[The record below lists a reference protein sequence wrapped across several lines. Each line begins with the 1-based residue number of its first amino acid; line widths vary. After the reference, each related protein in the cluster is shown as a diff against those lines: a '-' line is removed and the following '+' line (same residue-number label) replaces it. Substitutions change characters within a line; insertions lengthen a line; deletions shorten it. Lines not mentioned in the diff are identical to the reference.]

1 MGRGHCT
8 AFRGWHSSPAPLLSA
23 IINHGRCSAIALTGG
38 RLKILDRRQ
47 IREALDEVSAALAR
61 RGDVESLA
69 VLDQIVSLDSEWRA
83 AQVIGSDLRAQL
95 NAQSK
100 TFGAL
105 RGRAARGDL
114 TPQDVLDAP
123 GIAQLLLEGGT
134 PAVDADSPDVD
145 TLIAALQA
153 ALRGLS
159 EQVDAAAQQTAA
171 VDAQIT
177 QRLADLPNLPDSS
190 VPDGASEEDN
200 VVTREWGERRQF
212 DFQPQAHWDLG
223 PALGIIDFE
232 RGARIAGSR
241 FYVLTGAGARLQ
253 RALIQWMLD
262 VHTQEHGYREVYPPF
277 VTNEATLFASGQLP
291 KFRDN
296 VYRDA
301 EDDVWLA
308 PTAEVPLTSM
318 HRGEILEPGTLPIKY
333 VAYTPSF
340 RREKMSAGR
349 DIRGIKRGHQFDKV
363 EIYKFTEPE
372 RSLQELESLL
382 SDAESILRRL
392 ELPYR
397 IVELCAGDL
406 GQAAAKTYDIEVW
419 APGCGE
425 WLEVSSCSTTTDY
438 QARRANIRY
447 RPEPGAR
454 PRYVHTLNGSGLALP
469 RVMIAVMETYQRAD
483 GSIVMPEVLRPY
495 TGSVEITRQ

>member
-1 MGRGHCT
+1 MRG
-8 AFRGWHSSPAPLLSA
+8 
-23 IINHGRCSAIALTGG
+23 
-38 RLKILDRRQ
+38 
-47 IREALDEVSAALAR
+47 ALAR
-61 RGDVESLA
+61 RGDAEVLA
-69 VLDQIVSLDSEWRA
+69 LLDEVASLDGEWRA
-83 AQVIGSDLRAQL
+83 AQARADDLRAQL
-95 NAQSK
+95 NTHSK
-100 TFGAL
+100 TFGML
-105 RGRAARGDL
+105 RGRAGRRELLA
-114 TPQDVLDAP
+114 QEVLDAP
-123 GIAQLLLEGGT
+123 GVIDLLGRGEGVSSGDPQVNLRAIGIEFGTRFDQVLRGAQGL
-134 PAVDADSPDVD
+134 PADQV
-145 TLIAALQA
+145 AALLKEVQE

-159 EQVDAAAQQTAA
+159 ERVDAATREAGDAETALH
-171 VDAQIT
+171 
-177 QRLADLPNLPDSS
+177 QRLQYLPNLPHES
-190 VPDGASEEDN
+190 VPDGASEVDN
-200 VVTREWGERRQF
+200 VVTRTWGDIKEL
-212 DFQPQAHWDLG
+212 DFEPQAHWDLG

-241 FYVLTGAGARLQ
+241 FYALMGPGAKLQ

-262 VHTQEHGYREVYPPF
+262 VHTGEHGYREVYPPF
-277 VTNEATLFASGQLP
+277 VTTEETLYASGQLP
-291 KFRDN
+291 KFREN
-296 VYRDA
+296 VYRD
-301 EDDVWLA
+301 EDDDVWLV

-340 RREKMSAGR
+340 RRERMSAGR

-363 EIYKFTEPE
+363 EIYKFTEPDD
-372 RSLQELESLL
+372 SLEELEGLL

-406 GQAAAKTYDIEVW
+406 GQSAAKTYDIEVW

-425 WLEVSSCSTTTDY
+425 WLEVSSCSTTGDY

-454 PRYVHTLNGSGLALP
+454 PQFVHTLNGSGLALP

-483 GSIVMPEVLRPY
+483 GIIAVPEALRPY
-495 TGSVEITRQ
+495 TGFEEIGRA